1 MPFKF
6 HSNVSTYS
14 NSSSVNYSKQIQL
27 SRIVLIIALNCFI
40 ILVINIKQIG
50 HIVSQHFIIWSL
62 KWMCH
67 NETSKNS
74 WKKSVL
80 CLMLKC
86 VLREEN
92 EQKNRLCL
100 SGVRSNEPEWIS
112 FTLVLCQ
119 PLGHVAS
126 ALLGMS
132 QHTEANSANWASFK
146 IDVPLIYFK
155 NKTSSL

>member
-1 MPFKF
+1 MLFKF

-27 SRIVLIIALNCFI
+27 SRIILIIALNCFI

-50 HIVSQHFIIWSL
+50 HIVSQHFIIRSL

-74 WKKSVL
+74 WKKECPVSPVKM
-80 CLMLKC
+80 CATR
-86 VLREEN
+86 REWT
-92 EQKNRLCL
+92 KNRLCF
-100 SGVRSNEPEWIS
+100 SGVGSSEPEWIP
-112 FTLVLCQ
+112 FTLVLCL
-119 PLGHVAS
+119 PRGHVAF
-126 ALLGMS
+126 ALS

-155 NKTSSL
+155 NKASSP

>member
-1 MPFKF
+1 MPSKF
-6 HSNVSTYS
+6 HSNVSAYS
-14 NSSSVNYSKQIQL
+14 SSSSVNYSKQIQL
-27 SRIVLIIALNCFI
+27 SRIILIIALNCFI

-92 EQKNRLCL
+92 ELKNRLCL
-100 SGVRSNEPEWIS
+100 SGVRSSEPEWIS
-112 FTLVLCQ
+112 FTLVLCL
-119 PLGHVAS
+119 PLGHVAF
-126 ALLGMS
+126 ALS
-132 QHTEANSANWASFK
+132 QHTEANAANWASFK

-155 NKTSSL
+155 NKTSSP